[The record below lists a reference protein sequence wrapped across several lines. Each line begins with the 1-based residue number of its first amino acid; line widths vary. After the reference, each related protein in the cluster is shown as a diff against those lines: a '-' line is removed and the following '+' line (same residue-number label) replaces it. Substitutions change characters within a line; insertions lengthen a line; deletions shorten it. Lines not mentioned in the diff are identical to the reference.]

1 MQVEDEGQQKP
12 LGRFPP
18 QLSYELGQESEL
30 RGTSSKV
37 PKAWLVRK
45 DVMRVKRSR
54 ANGRPAT
61 TPTVILVM
69 TVEAVIAICLPRREK
84 FKMSINKILRVA
96 PAGSAKIEVTNRRN
110 VGGREKIRQTRALT
124 G

>member
-1 MQVEDEGQQKP
+1 
-12 LGRFPP
+12 
-18 QLSYELGQESEL
+18 
-30 RGTSSKV
+30 
-37 PKAWLVRK
+37 
-45 DVMRVKRSR
+45 MRVKRSR

-96 PAGSAKIEVTNRRN
+96 PGLFSKDEKKSPTEGVLEE
-110 VGGREKIRQTRALT
+110 GRKSSRQ
-124 G
+124 GY